1 MGGANTVSLCDG
13 KRSKICILWYGCGKF
28 RCKHVCACVQAHIS
42 VHVETKNNPAYFTE
56 TEPHSLWVLETTK

>member
-13 KRSKICILWYGCGKF
+13 KRSKICILLYGCGKF
-28 RCKHVCACVQAHIS
+28 RCKHICVHVQAYAY
-42 VHVETKNNPAYFTE
+42 VRVEIKNSPAYFIE